1 MRFGEFRYAGQKQ
14 REQFM
19 KRYLI
24 FAAVGPFLG
33 GLLLLFATT
42 YTSGYWDQTNAAEVT
57 KLFVVLGKTLQF
69 AYLFG
74 LVPALMMAAVD
85 DILFHVRRIGWWGR
99 MLIVGVLAFAV
110 SELIYGGQRT
120 DASALQFILY
130 GLPGFVPA
138 TVASWLAH
146 KYAEPRAVPA
156 A

>member
-1 MRFGEFRYAGQKQ
+1 
-14 REQFM
+14 M

-24 FAAVGPFLG
+24 FAAVGPCLG

-42 YTSGYWDQTNAAEVT
+42 YTSGYWAQTNAAEVA
-57 KLFVVLGKTLQF
+57 KLFVVFGKTLQF

-85 DILFHVRRIGWWGR
+85 DILFHVKRIGWVVR
-99 MLIVGVLAFAV
+99 MLIVGVLAFAA

-120 DASALQFILY
+120 DASAFQFILY

-138 TVASWLAH
+138 TFASWLAH
-146 KYAEPRAVPA
+146 KYARPRTVA
-156 A
+156 AA

>member
-1 MRFGEFRYAGQKQ
+1 
-14 REQFM
+14 M

-42 YTSGYWDQTNAAEVT
+42 YTSGYWAQTNAAEVA
-57 KLFVVLGKTLQF
+57 KLFVVFGKTLQF

-85 DILFHVRRIGWWGR
+85 DILFHVKRIGWVVR
-99 MLIVGVLAFAV
+99 MLIVGVLAFAA

-120 DASALQFILY
+120 DASAFQFILY
-130 GLPGFVPA
+130 GLPGFIPA
-138 TVASWLAH
+138 TFASWLAH
-146 KYAEPRAVPA
+146 KYAGPRTVA
-156 A
+156 AA

>member
-1 MRFGEFRYAGQKQ
+1 
-14 REQFM
+14 M

-33 GLLLLFATT
+33 GFLLLFATT
-42 YTSGYWDQTNAAEVT
+42 YTSGYWTQTNAAEVA
-57 KLFVVLGKTLQF
+57 KLFVVFGKTLQF

-74 LVPALMMAAVD
+74 IVPALMMAAVD
-85 DILFHVRRIGWWGR
+85 DILFNVRRINWLAR
-99 MLIVGVLAFAV
+99 MLIVGGIAFAV
-110 SELIYGGQRT
+110 SILIYGGQRT
-120 DASALQFILY
+120 EPGALQVILY

-146 KYAEPRAVPA
+146 KYAEPQPAPA

>member
-1 MRFGEFRYAGQKQ
+1 
-14 REQFM
+14 M

-24 FAAVGPFLG
+24 FAAVGPCLG

-42 YTSGYWDQTNAAEVT
+42 YTSGYWAQTNAAEVA
-57 KLFVVLGKTLQF
+57 KLFVVFGKTLQF

-85 DILFHVRRIGWWGR
+85 DILFHVRRIGWVVR
-99 MLIVGVLAFAV
+99 MLIVGVLAFAMA
-110 SELIYGGQRT
+110 ELIYGGQRT
-120 DASALQFILY
+120 DSGALQFILF

-146 KYAEPRAVPA
+146 KYAEPRAVA
-156 A
+156 AA

>member
-1 MRFGEFRYAGQKQ
+1 
-14 REQFM
+14 M

-24 FAAVGPFLG
+24 FAAVGPCLG

-42 YTSGYWDQTNAAEVT
+42 YTSGYWAQTNAAEVA
-57 KLFVVLGKTLQF
+57 KLFVVFGKTLQF

-85 DILFHVRRIGWWGR
+85 DILFHVKRIGWVVR
-99 MLIVGVLAFAV
+99 MLIVGVLAFAMA
-110 SELIYGGQRT
+110 ELIYGGQRT
-120 DASALQFILY
+120 DSGALQFILF

-146 KYAEPRAVPA
+146 KYAEPRAVA
-156 A
+156 AA